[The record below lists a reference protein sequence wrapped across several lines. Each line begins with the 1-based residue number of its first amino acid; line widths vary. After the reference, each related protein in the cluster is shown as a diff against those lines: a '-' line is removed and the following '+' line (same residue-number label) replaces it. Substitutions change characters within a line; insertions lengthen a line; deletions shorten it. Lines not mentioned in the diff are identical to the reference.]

1 MRQFN
6 QFKCMLA
13 LATALSCGGD
23 GHQKATPTDT
33 SALDTAMSDTDR
45 ADTASPETDAE
56 EGTEVAAA
64 DGQAP
69 GTCSESN
76 LDACA
81 YPESGLSVTTREGFS
96 ITDKQTGRV
105 LPLLVR
111 TPAGDGPFPVVIW
124 SHGGGFNDNGHH
136 LGAEWGAV
144 IAAQGYVVVHLAHV
158 TSTKETGNAVC
169 QLASVPSGE
178 CGGSDDEDSG
188 LLAVFR
194 TFDMVGVLDGL
205 QDLSDKNVEDGLAA
219 LDLSQ
224 VAIAGWSGGS
234 RAPVVVLGATV
245 NATVSAPRFSKPDL
259 RVKAA
264 VALSP
269 TGPGFGG
276 FFNNGE
282 GAVTSWDTMRGP
294 LLLATGDMDV
304 KPDKPDLTG
313 PVRRF
318 PFTAQP
324 ADGKRWLL
332 YSNLPVGVGGHGT
345 FNLGDD
351 SSSDERL
358 ARFSRALR
366 STVRAF
372 LDAHLKNDALAVAWL
387 ATDNAKV
394 LAGDADWEH
403 R

>member
-1 MRQFN
+1 MRRYAQFTVLVTVG
-6 QFKCMLA
+6 LA
-13 LATALSCGGD
+13 SSCGGGD
-23 GHQKATPTDT
+23 GNKKTEASSDASTADIVVEADT
-33 SALDTAMSDTDR
+33 SG
-45 ADTASPETDAE
+45 ADTASSQTDP
-56 EGTEVAAA
+56 V
-64 DGQAP
+64 
-69 GTCSESN
+69 CSESD

-81 YPESGLSVTTREGFS
+81 YPEAGISVTVREGLS

-111 TPAGDGPFPVVIW
+111 TPAGAGPFPVVIW
-124 SHGGGFNDNGHH
+124 SHGGGFNDNGEH
-136 LGAEWGAV
+136 LGAEWGGV
-144 IAAQGYVVVHLAHV
+144 IASQGYVVIHLAHV
-158 TSTKETGNAVC
+158 TSTKETGSAVC
-169 QLASVPSGE
+169 QLVSVPTAE
-178 CGGSDDEDSG
+178 CGGSEDEDSG

-194 TFDMVGVLDGL
+194 TLDMIAVMDGL
-205 QDLSDKNVEDGLAA
+205 QTLSDKNVEEGLAA
-219 LDLSQ
+219 LDVAQ

-234 RAPVVVLGATV
+234 RAPVVVMGATI

-276 FFNNGE
+276 FFNDGD
-282 GAVTSWDTMRGP
+282 GAGTSWDAMRGP
-294 LLLATGDMDV
+294 VLLATGDMDV

-332 YSNLPVGVGGHGT
+332 YSNLPLGVGAHGT

-351 SSSDERL
+351 ASPDERL

-372 LDAHLKNDALAVAWL
+372 LDAHLKGDALASAWL
-387 ATDNAKV
+387 ASDDAKV